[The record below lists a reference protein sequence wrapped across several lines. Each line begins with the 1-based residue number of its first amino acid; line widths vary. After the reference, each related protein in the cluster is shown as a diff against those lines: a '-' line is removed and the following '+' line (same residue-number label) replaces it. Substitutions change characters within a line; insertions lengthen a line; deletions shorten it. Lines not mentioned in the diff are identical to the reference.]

1 MSYIYDIFVSI
12 DQFGN
17 TLAGG
22 NPDNSISA
30 RVGYFSKH
38 AHSNFSKGYWRNLAR
53 LIDFTF
59 WPVDGKD
66 HCHRA
71 YHSNAGHE
79 FPKKWKRWVLF
90 ILSILVGASCFV
102 LFVPFWLFW
111 IPRIFIPF
119 KDNRI
124 LDLNSGL
131 KGTERKLA
139 GVQLLLE
146 EHQMSN
152 ADSEEIAKRVIAKSK
167 EVHEMM

>member
-1 MSYIYDIFVSI
+1 M
-12 DQFGN
+12 
-17 TLAGG
+17 
-22 NPDNSISA
+22 
-30 RVGYFSKH
+30 
-38 AHSNFSKGYWRNLAR
+38 
-53 LIDFTF
+53 
-59 WPVDGKD
+59 
-66 HCHRA
+66 
-71 YHSNAGHE
+71 
-79 FPKKWKRWVLF
+79 
-90 ILSILVGASCFV
+90 
-102 LFVPFWLFW
+102 FVPFWLFW